1 MGGGT
6 KKPYTRS
13 ALPMEES
20 IRCECR
26 EIREMSAG
34 HNLLLMSTWGLRLVE
49 EAEKPEWNFVVT
61 ASHFG
66 VVACQNDVGVA
77 FYALAAVAH
86 LNVRVVVD
94 TVDAVALS
102 FVDRVVTPQGVGKES
117 LHDGLLR
124 NLWRVDGIEQVG
136 IVEEHGGRLLGET
149 LVFFVDEVDQTGFF
163 EILQIVHHRGARST
177 DFFGKTAHVGSRGVA
192 HSKEIEQ
199 FLDALEIFEFD
210 LLDEEDVDFD
220 HRIHRTE
227 KLLCE
232 VTTFEE
238 ERIVAV
244 VEILLEVFPRTHLRQ
259 DALEDRL
266 VVFEQFLE
274 GIGAEVFT
282 CAQVDKLTEGETMQ
296 PILLCKG
303 VELSVVVVASAHRSG
318 GVDDAQIRE
327 AIVAFDDLL
336 APIGEF
342 EGLVNQ

>member
-1 MGGGT
+1 M
-6 KKPYTRS
+6 
-13 ALPMEES
+13 L
-20 IRCECR
+20 
-26 EIREMSAG
+26 
-34 HNLLLMSTWGLRLVE
+34 
-49 EAEKPEWNFVVT
+49 
-61 ASHFG
+61 
-66 VVACQNDVGVA
+66 
-77 FYALAAVAH
+77 
-86 LNVRVVVD
+86 
-94 TVDAVALS
+94 
-102 FVDRVVTPQGVGKES
+102 
-117 LHDGLLR
+117 
-124 NLWRVDGIEQVG
+124 
-136 IVEEHGGRLLGET
+136 
-149 LVFFVDEVDQTGFF
+149 DEV
-163 EILQIVHHRGARST
+163 A
-177 DFFGKTAHVGSRGVA
+177 A
-192 HSKEIEQ
+192 
-199 FLDALEIFEFD
+199 
-210 LLDEEDVDFD
+210 
-220 HRIHRTE
+220 
-227 KLLCE
+227 
-232 VTTFEE
+232 FEE

>member
-1 MGGGT
+1 
-6 KKPYTRS
+6 
-13 ALPMEES
+13 
-20 IRCECR
+20 
-26 EIREMSAG
+26 
-34 HNLLLMSTWGLRLVE
+34 MSTWGLRLVE

-102 FVDRVVTPQGVGKES
+102 FVDRVVTPQGVDKES
-117 LHDGLLR
+117 LHDGLLC
-124 NLWRVDGIEQVG
+124 NLWGIDGIEQVG

-199 FLDALEIFEFD
+199 FLDALEIFELD
-210 LLDEEDVDFD
+210 LFDEEDVDFD

-296 PILLCKG
+296 PILLCQG
-303 VELSVVVVASAHRSG
+303 V
-318 GVDDAQIRE
+318 
-327 AIVAFDDLL
+327 
-336 APIGEF
+336 
-342 EGLVNQ
+342 